1 MRLGILGGSFNPV
14 HNGHL
19 FFAEKAISELKLDRV
34 VFVPAYRSPF
44 KPDAVGMET
53 GAADRLLMLAAAIEG
68 DPRFTIDDCEIRRE
82 GVSYT
87 VHTLE
92 DIIERY
98 LPNGKPYLLIGDDLA
113 ADFPKWRDSERI
125 LEQAEIVIA
134 RRLNN
139 KPDTKEHPYPH
150 KTIDNETIDIS
161 SEKIREMIEK
171 GSNWEEHVPPMAAKI
186 IKEKQLYSLLPTP
199 YSPLPSGYRRA
210 SEPHSLVKKVEQAA
224 RETLSMPRFLHS
236 RNTALLAYDMCRR
249 FQSTFGIEPMDGYLA
264 GITHDLAKQLDS
276 KEMTKLAK
284 KDGNPITALEK
295 DKPNLLHGRAAAV
308 LLREQFSIHNKDILE
323 AVAVHTSGSR
333 DMCLL
338 AKIIYIADKAEVSRS
353 SAADLRKMCYDTA
366 VELDDIFYAVVKKTV
381 SKLQSRE
388 LDLSEETLK
397 LLEKMKEKNS

>member
-68 DPRFTIDDCEIRRE
+68 NPRLTIDDCEIRRE

-98 LPNGKPYLLIGDDLA
+98 FPDGKPYLLIGDDLA
-113 ADFPKWRDSERI
+113 ADFPKWRDSDRI
-125 LEQAEIVIA
+125 LAQAEIVIA

-139 KPDTKEHPYPH
+139 EPDTKEHPYPH
-150 KTIDNETIDIS
+150 KIIDNETMDVS
-161 SEKIREMIEK
+161 SQMIRKMIAENT
-171 GSNWEEHVPPMAAKI
+171 NWEELVPPSVRDI
-186 IKEKQLYSLLPTP
+186 IRSKKLYSLLPAP
-199 YSPLPSGYRRA
+199 CPLSPATCYLLPATCY
-210 SEPHSLVKKVEQAA
+210 LLKIEQAA

-236 RNTALLAYDMCRR
+236 RNTALLVYDMCRR
-249 FQSTFGIEPMDGYLA
+249 FQNAFGIEPMDGYLA
-264 GITHDLAKQLDS
+264 GIAHDLAKQLDP
-276 KEMTKLAK
+276 KEMTKLVK

-308 LLREQFSIHNKDILE
+308 LLREHFSIHNKDILE
-323 AVAVHTSGSR
+323 AVALHTMASR
-333 DMCLL
+333 EMGPL
-338 AKIIYIADKAEVSRS
+338 AKIVYIADKVEVSRS
-353 SAADLRKMCYDTA
+353 SVVDLRKMCYDES
-366 VELDDIFYAVVKKTV
+366 VKLDDIFYAVVKKTV
-381 SKLQSRE
+381 SKLQSKE

-397 LLEKMKEKNS
+397 LLEKMKEINN

>member
-1 MRLGILGGSFNPV
+1 MGILGGSFNPV

-68 DPRFTIDDCEIRRE
+68 DPRFAIDDCEIRRE

-98 LPNGKPYLLIGDDLA
+98 LPTGKPYLLIGDDLA

-134 RRLNN
+134 RRLND
-139 KPDTKEHPYPH
+139 KPKDYPYPH
-150 KTIDNETIDIS
+150 KTIKNETMDVS
-161 SEKIREMIEK
+161 SQKIRELIK
-171 GSNWEEHVPPMAAKI
+171 SGSNWETHIPPSVSNI
-186 IKEKQLYSLLPTP
+186 IKERKLYSLSAIAVQATP
-199 YSPLPSGYRRA
+199 AHSPLIQI
-210 SEPHSLVKKVEQAA
+210 EQAA

-236 RNTALLAYDMCRR
+236 RHTALLAYDMCRR
-249 FQSTFGIEPMDGYLA
+249 FKSGFKSGFKSTFGIDPMDGYLA
-264 GITHDLAKQLDS
+264 GIAHDLAKQLDP
-276 KEMTKLAK
+276 KEMTELAV
-284 KDGNPITALEK
+284 KDGRPISALEK
-295 DKPNLLHGRAAAV
+295 NKPNLLHGRAAAV
-308 LLREQFSIHNKDILE
+308 LLRERFSIHNKDILE
-323 AVAVHTSGSR
+323 AVALHTMASR
-333 DMCLL
+333 DMGPL
-338 AKIIYIADKAEVSRS
+338 AKIVYIADKVEVSRS
-353 SAADLRKMCYDTA
+353 SVVDLRKLCYDASASEA
-366 VELDDIFYAVVKKTV
+366 VELDDIFYEVVKKTV

-397 LLEKMKEKNS
+397 LLEKMKEKSS